1 MGIGIIMGT
10 IVLIT
15 IRTITITAIS
25 ESTPACTA
33 AAIDPGDGE
42 VGGNCRL
49 PGREAEADWGP
60 LKAFGCAAKNS
71 NRTQAGS
78 CRVYR
83 KQ

>member
-1 MGIGIIMGT
+1 MGIGVTTGT

-42 VGGNCRL
+42 VGGDRGRSPHWIKVKN
-49 PGREAEADWGP
+49 PNAPAVKREAEADW
-60 LKAFGCAAKNS
+60 AK
-71 NRTQAGS
+71 
-78 CRVYR
+78 
-83 KQ
+83 